1 MSYVRYFGLALALVI
16 ILMISCNTAT
26 AAPADDLTIVGIS
39 STGDSS
45 IRLGIEPGAQQSI
58 AFRNVTWYIYGTGEV
73 VESVDGN
80 VTARHQVDGLLV
92 AQSRYEAGRHVI
104 TFRSESSTQQYTLM
118 ISESASAIDWEEL
131 TGEKKTVTPGDSEVH
146 VWLVSLLFF
155 LAPMPLVYRRVQ
167 RRKRSEVVRIV

>member
-1 MSYVRYFGLALALVI
+1 MRYTLFLPIALALVV
-16 ILMISCNTAT
+16 LGLSCSTVM

-45 IRLGIEPGAQQSI
+45 IRLGIEPGVQQSI
-58 AFRNVTWYIYGTGEV
+58 SFANVTWYIYGSGEV